1 MNEPRVALVTGAA
14 SGLARG
20 ICVDLAEHG
29 YRVAID
35 YRRSEAAARE
45 TLARCRTARDDDHR
59 IFQADVSDPRQAAD
73 LVREVQRHYDRLD
86 VLVNAAGDI
95 VVKPFVRTTLQQYRE
110 MVEGNLTSA
119 FACTHAALPGMIERR
134 FGRIVCFGMN
144 GSTRTL
150 AARNMSAYAAAKAAV
165 VELAKCV
172 AIEVAKYNVTCNVVE
187 PGDIRE
193 GKDLDREAAARL
205 VKRKNPT
212 GHAGSWQDIAYAV
225 RTLVADEAG
234 YINAQTLSVN
244 GGLQE
249 AYEG

>member
-1 MNEPRVALVTGAA
+1 MTQPRIALVTGAA

-20 ICVDLAEHG
+20 ICVDLAAHG
-29 YRVAID
+29 YVVAVN
-35 YRRSEAAARE
+35 YRASEAAAQE
-45 TLARCRTARDDDHR
+45 TLARVLAAGHADHGL
-59 IFQADVSDPRQAAD
+59 FQADVSDPEQATR
-73 LVREVQRHYDRLD
+73 LVRAVESRYGRVD

-95 VVKPFVRTTLQQYRE
+95 VVKPFARTTLDDLRA
-110 MVEGNLTSA
+110 MVDGNLTST

-144 GSTRTL
+144 GSSHTL
-150 AARNMSAYAAAKAAV
+150 AARDMSVYAAAKAAV

-172 AIEVAKYNVTCNVVE
+172 AIEAAQYGVTCNVVE

-193 GKDLDREAAARL
+193 GKDLDREAARR
-205 VKRKNPT
+205 VPKPKNPT
-212 GHAGSWQDIAYAV
+212 RHAGSWEDVAYAV

-234 YINAQTLSVN
+234 YITAQSVAVS